1 MAEDSRLDVPGTLAE
16 QATESAP
23 EDTPQ
28 QTDGCPRVTVVVPAY
43 NEEGAI
49 AEDMRSLLEVLGATD
64 LRFEVVVVN
73 DGSKDRTEEEARKV
87 PGLRLLSHSHNR
99 GYGAA
104 LKTGIRAARGE
115 VIVIT
120 DADGTYPPRYIP
132 ELVGAIEAGSDMA
145 VGART
150 GKGAQI
156 PSIRKPAK
164 WFLAKLANYLAGRQ
178 IPDLNSGQR
187 AFRKADVVKFFPI
200 LPSGFSFTTTITL
213 AMMCN
218 DYEVTYHPIEYLHRI
233 GTSKIRP
240 IRDTYNFI
248 VLIVRTICYF
258 NPLKVFI
265 PPALFMVLVGFA
277 KIGHGIVIGHDLGHG
292 WAKWFLAA
300 VQMAGIGAVADM
312 VAKLVGSREI
322 KS

>member
-1 MAEDSRLDVPGTLAE
+1 MTADSPPTVEVTAIAQEPEAASPSPEAEGA
-16 QATESAP
+16 A
-23 EDTPQ
+23 
-28 QTDGCPRVTVVVPAY
+28 PRVSVVVPAY

-49 AEDMRSLLEVLGATD
+49 AEDMRNLLKVLGD
-64 LRFEVVVVN
+64 SGLSFEVVVVN

-87 PGLRLLSHSHNR
+87 AGLRITSHSHNR

-115 VIVIT
+115 IIVIT

-132 ELVGAIEAGSDMA
+132 ELVAAVEAGSDMA

-164 WFLAKLANYLAGRQ
+164 WFLAQLANYLAGRR
-178 IPDLNSGQR
+178 IPDLNSGLR

-213 AMMCN
+213 GMLCN

-233 GTSKIRP
+233 GSSKIRP

-248 VLIVRTICYF
+248 ILIVRTICYF